1 MWGIERMI
9 SWDEF
14 SRVVCNRFCSKDDIM
29 EKFNKVVQKGNMD
42 EYVKKFEE
50 LKSLM
55 HALNSSLP
63 ESYYIFSFVSGLKG
77 DIKPM
82 LKMLKPMTL
91 MTTFKQ
97 VK

>member
-1 MWGIERMI
+1 MM

-14 SRVVCNRFCSKDDIM
+14 SGVMCNRFGSKDDIM
-29 EKFNKVVQKGNMD
+29 EKFNKLVQKDSVD

-63 ESYYIFSFVSGLKG
+63 ESYYISGFVSGLKE

-82 LKMLKPMTL
+82 LKILKPMTL